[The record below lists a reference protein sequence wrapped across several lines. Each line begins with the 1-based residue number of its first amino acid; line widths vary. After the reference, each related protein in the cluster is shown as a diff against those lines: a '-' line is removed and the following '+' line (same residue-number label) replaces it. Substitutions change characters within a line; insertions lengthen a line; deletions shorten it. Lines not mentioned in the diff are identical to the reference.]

1 MDYRVLFP
9 IIAFF
14 VGLIMIV
21 IFANFDRLSQALRR
35 RAPKRFPMNPG
46 AADIIEWP
54 ILGLIAPQFREV
66 PIGDYRKLLDP
77 RFRFLTPAE
86 ADDLQ
91 RRHRQAHNYKILAK
105 NQATVVMG
113 KIEGFDP
120 GSQSIEPFVPTGTTL
135 LVVQV
140 A

>member
-1 MDYRVLFP
+1 MDYRDLAP

-14 VGLIMIV
+14 VGLILIA
-21 IFANFDRLSQALRR
+21 ILANFDRLSQALRR
-35 RAPKRFPMNPG
+35 RTPKRFPMNPG

-54 ILGLIAPQFREV
+54 IAGLIDPEFRE
-66 PIGDYRKLLDP
+66 ILIEDYRKLLDP
-77 RFRFLTPAE
+77 KFRLLTPDE
-86 ADDLQ
+86 ADGLQ
-91 RRHRQAHNYKILAK
+91 RRHPQSRNYKILAK
-105 NQATVVMG
+105 DQEAVVMG

-120 GSQSIEPFVPTGTTL
+120 GYQSIEPFVPTGTTL